1 MAGVGHILDVALE
14 SNESDVRTLLQHCFG
29 SQVGY
34 LRGGLIPNA
43 MAVHR
48 RVEDDLPDVA
58 IEDVDTA
65 CLALGCS
72 FLRFDWSLL
81 RSLLDNV
88 EGQLRARA
96 PQGDATTLSGTAL
109 GPVVELARACR
120 ALMRYLVNGERDALD
135 EADASLRA
143 AVSPG
148 PAADGYLDARWVAA
162 HLRSIAGDL
171 PQASVW
177 DALPPDVPTAV
188 KRAFTMGQPAVSLLW
203 QPQLEAVGT
212 SSGTSALDASV
223 KRVVLSVPTSSGKTL
238 ISQLFTLHHLSS
250 GVGGVCFVVPT
261 RSLAREVRRDFKVRL
276 RLYGRTVAQERADWD
291 LDHAQVD
298 DAVEVMTPERL
309 VHLLRNDVPGVL
321 ARFGLFIFDE
331 AHSAGEGDRGFTVES
346 AISLLHALTTST
358 HHRII
363 LMSAALGNQSQ
374 IALWV
379 DPNSTG
385 RTAVSDWRGP
395 RRLHA
400 IFNTDIDWN
409 QTPKTSMTKSRA
421 WPNLVTYDVHGLVRL
436 RHTSGSHTGLR
447 TSQPL
452 GQLSFR
458 TDSSG
463 EYERNP
469 ETGRRK
475 RYEARSTSNYVML
488 LEIITLVAE
497 AGPVL
502 VIRSTREQTRQLAV
516 QLAQTLEPSSDA
528 SDLAQFASTR
538 LGSAHPLAEVLAK
551 GVAYHHS
558 GLPADVLD
566 LIEDGVRG
574 GRIKYVVATTGIAD
588 GVNLPVRTVFIDEP
602 GNHAWARPLSPAQVI
617 NAVGRAGRSCIESEG
632 WAILVPTRKP
642 SESDFARLAPDA
654 DELRVLSRL
663 ATQEALDALAEFEVL
678 QRESADAIFNA
689 SNDEVSAFISF
700 AWLVLNANEEL
711 GTLNADVNLTS
722 AFASTLAWTQL
733 NDSLKSRWLAL
744 SASIASLLRRDRSG
758 PTPTLGSDLHVGRH
772 STDCRVA
779 VSDVVAAAIATE
791 ANLGDPANRLPTG
804 VRRRLEPN
812 PRSSR
817 S

>member
-1 MAGVGHILDVALE
+1 MPWTKLTLPCVPPSPLDRQ
-14 SNESDVRTLLQHCFG
+14 RTDTWMPGG
-29 SQVGY
+29 SPPTCVQSRATFPRRRSGTHY
-34 LRGGLIPNA
+34 LRMFQRRSNA
-43 MAVHR
+43 
-48 RVEDDLPDVA
+48 P
-58 IEDVDTA
+58 
-65 CLALGCS
+65 
-72 FLRFDWSLL
+72 
-81 RSLLDNV
+81 
-88 EGQLRARA
+88 
-96 PQGDATTLSGTAL
+96 
-109 GPVVELARACR
+109 
-120 ALMRYLVNGERDALD
+120 
-135 EADASLRA
+135 
-143 AVSPG
+143 SP
-148 PAADGYLDARWVAA
+148 W
-162 HLRSIAGDL
+162 
-171 PQASVW
+171 
-177 DALPPDVPTAV
+177 
-188 KRAFTMGQPAVSLLW
+188 VSL
-203 QPQLEAVGT
+203 QCRCCGSHSSEAVGT

-261 RSLAREVRRDFKVRL
+261 RSLAREVRRDLKVRL

-452 GQLSFR
+452 GQGVRNQQL
-458 TDSSG
+458 G

-566 LIEDGVRG
+566 LIEDEDPAGAHQVRG
-574 GRIKYVVATTGIAD
+574 GNDRHRGRGEPSGPYR
-588 GVNLPVRTVFIDEP
+588 LHRRTWQPRVGP
-602 GNHAWARPLSPAQVI
+602 PLVARP
-617 NAVGRAGRSCIESEG
+617 G
-632 WAILVPTRKP
+632 
-642 SESDFARLAPDA
+642 D
-654 DELRVLSRL
+654 
-663 ATQEALDALAEFEVL
+663 
-678 QRESADAIFNA
+678 QRGGPCRPVVHRE
-689 SNDEVSAFISF
+689 
-700 AWLVLNANEEL
+700 
-711 GTLNADVNLTS
+711 
-722 AFASTLAWTQL
+722 
-733 NDSLKSRWLAL
+733 
-744 SASIASLLRRDRSG
+744 RR
-758 PTPTLGSDLHVGRH
+758 
-772 STDCRVA
+772 
-779 VSDVVAAAIATE
+779 
-791 ANLGDPANRLPTG
+791 LGDP
-804 VRRRLEPN
+804 
-812 PRSSR
+812 RSDTQTQ
-817 S
+817 